1 MNKPCYSC
9 IQEHSPTKPVLVF
22 VSSRRQTRLTALD
35 LISFCA
41 ADDDHDHKQ
50 FLHMPEEEIEVIAE
64 TLLDES
70 LKNTIVF
77 GIGIHH
83 AGLDNND
90 RQVVESLFVEGKIQ
104 ILVCTS
110 TLAWGVNFPAH
121 LVIVKGTEYYD
132 AKQHQ
137 YVDFPVTD
145 ILQMMGRAG
154 RPQYDD
160 HGVACIFVHEIK
172 KNFYKK
178 FLHEP
183 FPVESSL
190 HLQLHNHINADI
202 ANGRIKNVL
211 ACVDYMSWTYF
222 FRRLIKNPSY
232 YGLES
237 TDDEGIQQ
245 YLLNLIN
252 CTLQD
257 LVKMGCINIIDRN
270 DLVSAENEIGEGD
283 LGNKSDIVRPTSLGK
298 IASQYYLDYRTVG
311 YFRDQ
316 LQLISEKLGVGED
329 QDDVVSIEQLLFIIS
344 NAMEFSELPVR
355 HNEENLNL
363 ELSKN
368 LLWKKNATFDMS
380 SPHTKTYFLL
390 QAHLYRVGLPISDY
404 ITDTKSVLDQVPRVL
419 NALIDMACD
428 KRLLEV
434 TLRLLR
440 LSQMVIQGLDED
452 AYQLQQL
459 PHMTPRRSQILSSS
473 ANITKIK
480 ELFSLKK
487 STLESKLKAVL
498 NGNKK
503 EKIADHTNNKSFND
517 FMGVLCSLPCFNL
530 EINSILQV
538 GDKANLPKIQ
548 KEKSNELHFS
558 VSRSHNPEMELKVSI
573 SSIVNREL
581 SKYRRGNDNTVYSPR
596 YHKKKKMSWFLILG
610 CATTG
615 EVCAMKKLG
624 GLGQLSDKSSEMTTS
639 VTWIFNE
646 SDVQD
651 EETIDYI
658 VFLVCDSVFGVEV
671 VNYFSLKPN

>member
-160 HGVACIFVHEIK
+160 HG
-172 KNFYKK
+172 
-178 FLHEP
+178 
-183 FPVESSL
+183 
-190 HLQLHNHINADI
+190 DI

-232 YGLES
+232 YGLEC

-368 LLWKKNATFDMS
+368 LLWKKNATLDMS

-404 ITDTKSVLDQVPRVL
+404 TTDTKSVLDQVPRVL

-487 STLESKLKAVL
+487 STLESKLKGVL
-498 NGNKK
+498 NDNKK
-503 EKIADHTNNKSFND
+503 EKVADHTNNKSFND
-517 FMGVLCSLPCFNL
+517 FMGVLCSLPCLNL
-530 EINSILQV
+530 EINSIWQV
-538 GDKANLPKIQ
+538 GDKSNLPKIQ
-548 KEKSNELHFS
+548 KEKSNELRFS

-581 SKYRRGNDNTVYSPR
+581 SMYRRNDNTVYSPR